1 MHPYQILDV
10 FTDAPLAGNP
20 LAVFT
25 GAEQIPSRLMQAAA
39 RELNLSETVFL
50 LPGDGEAD
58 ARARIFTPIAE
69 LPFAGHP
76 VLGAAF
82 VVGTANQLD
91 TVRLRTG
98 VGVIEIRLT
107 RDHDG
112 TVTFG
117 EMDQPVPTVEQF
129 DATPALLAAL
139 GVDADAVALP
149 IELYRNGPAHVIVTL
164 GDAAAIGE
172 LHPDHHAL
180 GALGGG
186 FGVSC
191 CAPAAGGVYQTRMFA
206 PALGLAEDPATG
218 SAAGPIA
225 VHLLRH
231 GRIASGHMLE
241 LRQGAEIGR
250 PSTLRATAMGTPE
263 QITGVTVAGAAVLV
277 ATGQFRLQ

>member
-10 FTDAPLAGNP
+10 FTDTPLAGNP

-25 GAEQIPSRLMQAAA
+25 EGEQIPTRLMQAVA

-50 LPGDGEAD
+50 LPGDAESD
-58 ARARIFTPIAE
+58 AHARIFTPISE

-76 VLGAAF
+76 VLGSAF
-82 VVGTANQLD
+82 VVGAAQQLE

-98 VGVIEIRLT
+98 AGVIEIRLS

-117 EMDQPVPTVEQF
+117 EMDQPLPAAAPFGAQ
-129 DATPALLAAL
+129 PALLAAL
-139 GVDADAVALP
+139 GIDPQAVELP
-149 IELYRNGPAHVIVTL
+149 IELYRNGAAHVFVALQDTETVAGL
-164 GDAAAIGE
+164 R
-172 LHPDHHAL
+172 PDHHAL
-180 GALGGG
+180 GTLGGE

-191 CAPAAGGVYQTRMFA
+191 FARVADSIYKTRMFA
-206 PALGLAEDPATG
+206 PTLGINEDPATG
-218 SAAGPIA
+218 SAAGPLA

-231 GRIASGHMLE
+231 GRAASGQTLE
-241 LRQGAEIGR
+241 LRQGTEIGR
-250 PSTLRATAMGTPE
+250 PSTLHATATGTPE
-263 QITGVTVAGAAVLV
+263 QITRVTVAGAAVLV